1 MDLSMLFY
9 FIPLVIAGFLVY
21 HLIFK
26 VQLPS
31 KGIWA
36 IVSYTI
42 GAVIIFILVGYLITT
57 YLGSWMND
65 MLAAGQQPEWTTF
78 IQSSEDIVEG
88 AFGAGGDPNNGG
100 GVYPT
105 STPVGSIIVITATPN
120 YTSPSG
126 GNTVLPATPVPPPG
140 STATHTV
147 IAGDTLFG
155 IAGIYG
161 VTVDAIMVANGLT
174 TTTIYVGQVLQ
185 IPAPQ

>member
-1 MDLSMLFY
+1 MNLSMLFY
-9 FIPLVIAGFLVY
+9 FIPLFAAGFLVY

-36 IVSYTI
+36 IISYTF

-78 IQSSEDIVEG
+78 INSSEDIVQG

-100 GVYPT
+100 GGPYPT
-105 STPVGSIIVITATPN
+105 ATPTSIVVVTATPN
-120 YTSPSG
+120 YLSPGG
-126 GNTVLPATPVPPPG
+126 GNTVLPTTPVAPPG
-140 STATHTV
+140 SATTHTV
-147 IAGDTLFG
+147 QAGNTLFG
-155 IAGIYG
+155 IAGQYG
-161 VTVDAIMVANGLT
+161 VTVDAIMIANGLT
-174 TTTIYVGQVLQ
+174 TSTIYVGQVLQ
-185 IPAPQ
+185 IPAPK

>member
-1 MDLSMLFY
+1 MNLSMLFY
-9 FIPLVIAGFLVY
+9 FIPLFAAGFLVY

-36 IVSYTI
+36 IISYTF

-65 MLAAGQQPEWTTF
+65 MLAAGQQQEWTTF
-78 IQSSEDIVEG
+78 INSSEDIVQD

-100 GVYPT
+100 NPYPT
-105 STPVGSIIVITATPN
+105 ATPTGVMVVTATPN
-120 YTSPSG
+120 YVSPG
-126 GNTVLPATPVPPPG
+126 GANTVLPTTPVPPPG
-140 STATHTV
+140 TAATYTV
-147 IAGDTLFG
+147 QAGDTLFG
-155 IAGIYG
+155 IAGKYG
-161 VTVDAIMVANGLT
+161 VTVDAIVSTNGLT